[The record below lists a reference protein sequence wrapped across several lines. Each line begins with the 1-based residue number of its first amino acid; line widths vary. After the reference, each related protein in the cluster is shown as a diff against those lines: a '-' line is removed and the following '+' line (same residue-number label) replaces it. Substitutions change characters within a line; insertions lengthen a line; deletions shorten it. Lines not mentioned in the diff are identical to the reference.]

1 MMDHS
6 ITGIESATRLC
17 ELLLGLALAQQ
28 SIEHLFMPMSD
39 RRLFAL
45 RLLLSL
51 LLAAGLWPTPA
62 LGVLLLTS
70 TWILARCDG
79 PYNGGSDR
87 VAVLMQI
94 CLLAVH
100 LCRDLNAP
108 LRWQEV
114 AFGYLAIQIVLSYFM
129 AGWVK
134 IVNPQWRRGR
144 ALVDV
149 FAFSAYPQS
158 ESLRGWA
165 QWPRLLFVMSWAVI
179 IFELV
184 FPLALLRAD
193 TLIAALILAA
203 LFHTANAL
211 LFGLNRFVWVWLA
224 SYPSL
229 LWLQWQVF

>member
-1 MMDHS
+1 METDPL
-6 ITGIESATRLC
+6 IALETAVRLC
-17 ELLLGLALAQQ
+17 EILLGLALAQQ
-28 SIEHLFMPMSD
+28 SVEHLAMPACD

-45 RLLLSL
+45 RLLLSVL
-51 LLAAGLWPTPA
+51 LVAGGWPTA
-62 LGVLLLTS
+62 VLGILLLTS

-108 LRWQEV
+108 PRWQEA

-134 IVNPQWRRGR
+134 VVNAEWRRGQ

-165 QWPRLLFVMSWAVI
+165 QWPRLMWVMGWAVML
-179 IFELV
+179 FELI
-184 FPLALLRAD
+184 FPLTLLRFD
-193 TLIAALILAA
+193 TLVIALVLAA
-203 LFHTANAL
+203 FFHIANAL

-229 LWLQWQVF
+229 LWLQARVF